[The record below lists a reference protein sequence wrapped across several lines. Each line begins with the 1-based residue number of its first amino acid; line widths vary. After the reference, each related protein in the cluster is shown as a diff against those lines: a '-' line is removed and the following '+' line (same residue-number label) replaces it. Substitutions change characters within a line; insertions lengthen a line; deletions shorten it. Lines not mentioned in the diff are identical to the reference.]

1 MLSKISSHPARRV
14 QLEPVD
20 TWQTQ
25 GRGTNDQ
32 EYQIYL
38 ACADD
43 GQGIDITTGQPL
55 KTYDEWLNS

>member
-1 MLSKISSHPARRV
+1 MHK
-14 QLEPVD
+14 QLDSFSADHQIQVSGD
-20 TWQTQ
+20 
-25 GRGTNDQ
+25 NDS

-43 GQGIDITTGQPL
+43 GNGNEIMTGKPL